1 MVMAVGA
8 KVFAIVGQ
16 ESVKCWDVMPQ
27 QQQQQ
32 ARWRIGWLE
41 MVQSGNKQGKKDRN
55 GEKHAAKPRKRNNR
69 STNSYG
75 SNVRGVLKQPG
86 MIINVRKRKENKHA
100 DKPHDWKRGKRR
112 ETRKESASYVSR
124 LFLIL
129 KVFWTCSSSPQLS
142 VSHDVPAMLKD
153 VMVLWKHPKQNACF

>member
-1 MVMAVGA
+1 
-8 KVFAIVGQ
+8 
-16 ESVKCWDVMPQ
+16 
-27 QQQQQ
+27 
-32 ARWRIGWLE
+32 

-55 GEKHAAKPRKRNNR
+55 GEKHVAKPRKRNNSNNR
-69 STNSYG
+69 STNSYR

-86 MIINVRKRKENKHA
+86 MIITKRKEKKHA

-129 KVFWTCSSSPQLS
+129 KVF
-142 VSHDVPAMLKD
+142 A
-153 VMVLWKHPKQNACF
+153 VLIITTFGQPGLDIQ